1 MAGRRQRH
9 YSVEVDVSKRDGE
22 TQTQQIFHKSRQGT
36 EHQNLF
42 AHSIRRRMTLN
53 YRTHSTQLTNP
64 WPCRL
69 AVVNFPKPKIKQKL
83 NDAICHSQQTQARRM
98 SGPKGKSSSTN
109 DEETVKYKY
118 KLCGCWLVA
127 HSVLSGCRR
136 YKTHFGLKH
145 KKRNQKK
152 WETETACPSHCQRTH
167 ASGLMPNRERSRT
180 RQNACRKKTTAKKW
194 IRLLDCNVESVTA
207 WDC

>member
-36 EHQNLF
+36 EHRNLF

-145 KKRNQKK
+145 KKRNKK
-152 WETETACPSHCQRTH
+152 NEKLKLHAQVIAKERTR
-167 ASGLMPNRERSRT
+167 ADRERSRT